1 MASINWKSKEQIDQ
15 EQLEA
20 KIQKLREQRNKLLQ
34 ETDWLLLRH
43 HDEVSM
49 ERTTT
54 LSIEQYQELLAY
66 RQALRD
72 LPESWDIN
80 NPIFPDKPSF
90 LTVFPKEAS
99 HLNEHEGR

>member
-1 MASINWKSKEQIDQ
+1 VDGGITMASISWKSKEQIDQ
-15 EQLEA
+15 EQLEV

-43 HDEVSM
+43 QDEVSM

-54 LSIEQYQELLAY
+54 LSTEQHQELLAY

-90 LTVFPKEAS
+90 
-99 HLNEHEGR
+99 